1 MTAVFVNF
9 SFQDSYACNFL
20 GLAPA
25 VEIPSHILSSDLF
38 VLVDIVS
45 PQGQV
50 STLQA
55 FIYLHLSL
63 MAFFSYC
70 GYSLQ
75 RNLV

>member
-1 MTAVFVNF
+1 MCVLSLNIASSLYLSRYKSNMTAVFVNF

-50 STLQA
+50 SILQA
-55 FIYLHLSL
+55 FI
-63 MAFFSYC
+63 
-70 GYSLQ
+70 
-75 RNLV
+75 

>member
-55 FIYLHLSL
+55 LI
-63 MAFFSYC
+63 
-70 GYSLQ
+70 
-75 RNLV
+75 